1 MLLRF
6 TAKEI
11 EVCNMIKNGLTSK
24 EIASLLNISF
34 LTIEKHRVNIR
45 RKLGI
50 INKDINLTSFLKT
63 F

>member
-45 RKLGI
+45 R
-50 INKDINLTSFLKT
+50 
-63 F
+63 